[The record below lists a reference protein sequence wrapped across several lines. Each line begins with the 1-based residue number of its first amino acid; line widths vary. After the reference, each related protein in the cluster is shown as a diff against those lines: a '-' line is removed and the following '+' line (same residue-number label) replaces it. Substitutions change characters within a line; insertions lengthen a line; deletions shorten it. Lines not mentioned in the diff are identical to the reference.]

1 MQSIQSKI
9 ECSIYKNNIQRIKE
23 LSTIEAPDFYTIC
36 FAVNRAMKYSNE
48 KTRESLLL
56 VLSYANLNQKQKD
69 QIKEMS
75 YSAPIKVQNILKL
88 I

>member
-9 ECSIYKNNIQRIKE
+9 ECSIYKNNIARIKE
-23 LSTIEAPDFYTIC
+23 LSTIETPDFYTVMYAI
-36 FAVNRAMKYSNE
+36 NRTMKYSNE
-48 KTRESLLL
+48 KTREALLL
-56 VLSYANLNQKQKD
+56 VLSYADLNKKQKE

-75 YSAPIKVQNILKL
+75 YSAPLKVQNILNL

>member
-23 LSTIEAPDFYTIC
+23 LAKVEAPDFYSVC
-36 FAVNRAMKYSNE
+36 FAINRAMKFSNE

-56 VLSYANLNQKQKD
+56 VLSYANLTDKQKD

-75 YSAPIKVQNILKL
+75 YSAPLKVQNILNL